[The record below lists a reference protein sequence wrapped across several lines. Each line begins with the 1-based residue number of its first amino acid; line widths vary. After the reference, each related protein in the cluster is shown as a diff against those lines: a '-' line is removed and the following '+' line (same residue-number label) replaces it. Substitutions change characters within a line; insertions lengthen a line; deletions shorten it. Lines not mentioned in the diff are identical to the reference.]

1 MAALPQLPAVQETS
15 DDASKGAVFENI
27 LETLQSNNSLLGEI
41 DENTESDETASVKR
55 KRRVKEEN
63 TDKKGMFS
71 SALGGLGAGIKGV
84 GGVLNKANPFQEGGL
99 GTKMSILLISGVL
112 FAISK
117 FGDKLVKPLA
127 DVLKMID
134 SEGGILDKLKDTA
147 FFKNA
152 IVAFDKFKERAKL
165 IGEDIEKL
173 LAAAVRVSTFIT
185 NAVNSINAY
194 IMSFDTQKEGEEGY
208 GELDA
213 AERAKLFED
222 VKNKIVDS
230 VGGYVASVVGG
241 MMAYHFGPALLGL
254 AATAFFNARIV
265 AAIKGVA
272 PAAAAPIAGSP
283 FMTKAVVAKLGIA
296 GIVAAGIIGIYS
308 ASKNA
313 FANAAVDEQG
323 KIKKESFA
331 GFFIAG
337 GDGEGGVK
345 NSVENAIR
353 VSAIGGALGVGLK
366 FATAGA
372 VGGPMGILA
381 GGLLG
386 MAVGAL
392 IGATAG
398 AVGADKMTSVIE
410 SVTSTIGGAIDEV
423 ATFFGGVVAGIESFI
438 AGDSYEAGKD
448 AYIAKN
454 ADPKEVREQ
463 KLQALEEAV
472 EREQIAYDNRDKN
485 LPGRNKDAKLNIAKS
500 NLRTFQIK
508 NDLIEETIKKV
519 EKVDLTKAAASA
531 SELPGLYTALEGMD
545 SGEFSMN
552 RFGNEYERT
561 LKKIKDIE
569 SSIPAYMLSDF
580 KVGLNDQGFYTGA
593 NTSAKVIK
601 ELTSTVNAPM
611 AERAEVV
618 VMPKLIDNTE
628 IKTFNSNYSSSLGS
642 NNNYSTVRVL
652 GLDGVF

>member
-15 DDASKGAVFENI
+15 DDASKDAVFENI
-27 LETLQSNNSLLGEI
+27 LETLQSNNSLLDEI
-41 DENTESDETASVKR
+41 EDNTESDETASEKR

-463 KLQALEEAV
+463 KLQVLEEAV
-472 EREQIAYDNRDKN
+472 EKEQIAYDNRDKN
-485 LPGRNKDAKLNIAKS
+485 LPQRNKDAKLNIAKS

-519 EKVDLTKAAASA
+519 EKVDLTKAYDSA
-531 SELPGLYTALEGMD
+531 GELAGLYTALEGMD
-545 SGEFSMN
+545 PNKFSKN

-561 LKKIKDIE
+561 SKKIKDIE
-569 SSIPAYMLSDF
+569 SSIPAYMLSDVQQQF
-580 KVGLNDQGFYTGA
+580 ESTPTA
-593 NTSAKVIK
+593 TSAKVIK
-601 ELTSTVNAPM
+601 QLTSTINAPM
-611 AERAEVV
+611 AERAEVLS
-618 VMPKLIDNTE
+618 MPVIVDKSE

-642 NNNYSTVRVL
+642 SNNFPTVKVL
-652 GLDGVF
+652 GLEGLF

>member
-1 MAALPQLPAVQETS
+1 MADLPQLPSPGEVNAEKQGVF
-15 DDASKGAVFENI
+15 ASI
-27 LETLQSNNSLLGEI
+27 LESLKAQTSLLFQI
-41 DENTESDETASVKR
+41 DENTEDDESASEKR

-134 SEGGILDKLKDTA
+134 SEGGVLDKLKDTEM
-147 FFKNA
+147 FKSA
-152 IVAFDKFKERAKL
+152 METFEKVKERAKT
-165 IGEDIEKL
+165 IGEDVEKL
-173 LAAAVRVSTFIT
+173 LEGATAVGAFISAAYE
-185 NAVNSINAY
+185 SIKTY
-194 IMSFDTQKEGEEGY
+194 VLKFDTNGDGK
-208 GELDA
+208 LDFDEA
-213 AERAKLFED
+213 MAEDGLFED
-222 VKNKIVDS
+222 MKDKIIDS
-230 VGGYVASVVGG
+230 VGGYVAAVVGG
-241 MMAYHFGPALLGL
+241 MMAFHFGPAIL
-254 AATAFFNARIV
+254 AIAAQGIFNARII
-265 AAIKGVA
+265 AAIKGVGA
-272 PAAAAPIAGSP
+272 TKAAPIAGTP

-296 GIVAAGIIGIYS
+296 GIVAAGIIGIYN

-313 FANAAVDEQG
+313 FANAAIDEQG

-398 AVGADKMTSVIE
+398 AVGADKMTSVIT
-410 SVTSTIGGAIDEV
+410 SVTTTLGNAVDEV
-423 ATFFGGVVAGIESFI
+423 ARFFGGVVAGIESFVEGKGYH
-438 AGDSYEAGKD
+438 AGRNAYMLQTADSAVDRASE
-448 AYIAKN
+448 IELLEN
-454 ADPKEVREQ
+454 EVAIEQ
-463 KLQALEEAV
+463 QL
-472 EREQIAYDNRDKN
+472 YDQRDTSK
-485 LPGRNKDAKLNIAKS
+485 PDRNKDANLNIAK
-500 NLRTFQIK
+500 NKLRFAK
-508 NDLIEETIKKV
+508 MEDAKLIEMQKV
-519 EKVDLTKAAASA
+519 RDLEILQGNLNDADKLP
-531 SELPGLYTALEGMD
+531 ELYAALEEQIANPAGKPQ
-545 SGEFSMN
+545 GQVAAL
-552 RFGNEYERT
+552 ERIN
-561 LKKIKDIE
+561 KEIRRIE
-569 SSIPAYMLSDF
+569 GSIPAYMLSD
-580 KVGLNDQGFYTGA
+580 VQQQIEAGP

-601 ELTSTVNAPM
+601 ELTSTVNAPV

-618 VMPKLIDNTE
+618 VMPSLIDKSE
-628 IKTFNSNYSSSLGS
+628 IKTFNSNYNSSLGS

-652 GLDGVF
+652 GLEGDF